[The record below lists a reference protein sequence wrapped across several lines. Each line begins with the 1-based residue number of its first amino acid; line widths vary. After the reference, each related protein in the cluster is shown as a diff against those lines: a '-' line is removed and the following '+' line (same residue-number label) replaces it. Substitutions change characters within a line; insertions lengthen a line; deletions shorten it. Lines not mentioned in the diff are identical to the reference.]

1 MVVYPYRFRGRSMRR
16 REFITAV
23 GGAVAWPLAARS
35 QQRGIP
41 VIGYLG
47 AQSPELWASRVR
59 AFRQGLNESGY
70 IEGQNVAI
78 EYRWAE
84 GHYDR
89 YPAFVADFIAR
100 DVTLIVVAGSTPGI
114 VAAKAATAT
123 IPIVFLTAADP
134 VQAGFV
140 SSLNRPGGNLTGV
153 TALSLELT
161 PKQLELLHE
170 FVPTAKVVGLLLNP
184 TNSVTEVQSKG
195 MREMARRLGLDL
207 HILHARN
214 EGEFGSVFASLVQL
228 RAGGLVIGGET
239 LFTTGSKQLAD
250 LALRH
255 AMPTIYQF
263 REFAAAGGLISYGAS
278 LLDAHRLTGV
288 YAGQVLKGERPA
300 DFPVQQVSKLELVI
314 NLKTAKTL
322 GLTVPP
328 SLLATADEVI
338 E

>member
-1 MVVYPYRFRGRSMRR
+1 MRR
-16 REFITAV
+16 REFIGLV
-23 GGAVAWPLAARS
+23 GGVAITWPLASRA
-35 QQRGIP
+35 QQRAIP

-59 AFRQGLNESGY
+59 AFRQGLNETGY

-89 YPAFVADFIAR
+89 YPAFVAEFIAN
-100 DVTLIVVAGSTPGI
+100 DVTLIVAAGSTPAI

-161 PKQLELLHE
+161 SKQLELLHE

-184 TNSVTEVQSKG
+184 TNPVLAEAQSKD
-195 MREMARRLGLDL
+195 MPATARRLGLEL
-207 HILHARN
+207 PILHARS
-214 EGEFGSVFASLVQL
+214 EAEFDSVFASLVQL

-239 LFTTGSKQLAD
+239 LFTTGSEKLAA
-250 LALRH
+250 LSLRH
-255 AMPTIYQF
+255 AMPAIYQF

-288 YAGQVLKGERPA
+288 YAGQILRGEKPA
-300 DFPVQQVSKLELVI
+300 DFPVQQATKLELVI
-314 NLKTAKTL
+314 NLKAAKTL

-328 SLLATADEVI
+328 SLLARADEVV